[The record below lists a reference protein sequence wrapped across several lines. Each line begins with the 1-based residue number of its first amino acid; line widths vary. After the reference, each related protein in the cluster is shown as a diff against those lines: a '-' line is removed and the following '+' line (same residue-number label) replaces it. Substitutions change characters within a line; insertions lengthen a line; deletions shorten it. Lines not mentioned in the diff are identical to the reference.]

1 MALKRTNSLTNTDGT
16 FMKLKEGELQALTYG
31 DFLTHKV
38 NLMFPKLF
46 K

>member
-1 MALKRTNSLTNTDGT
+1 MELTEEE
-16 FMKLKEGELQALTYG
+16 FQALTYG

-46 K
+46 KSSGHIDKLAN